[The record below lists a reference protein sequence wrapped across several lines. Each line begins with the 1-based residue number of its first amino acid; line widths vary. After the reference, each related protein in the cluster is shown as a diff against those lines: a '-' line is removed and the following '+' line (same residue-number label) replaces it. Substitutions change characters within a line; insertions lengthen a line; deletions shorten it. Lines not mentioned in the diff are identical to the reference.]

1 MPESVA
7 DTHARTGRKALKS
20 FALTDR
26 DSALKLARPRGDA
39 RYVDH
44 HVKGVGGMV
53 VRVYAGGSRSYMV
66 VKRSP
71 GEPGKPGELWRIT
84 VGDVGVMEP
93 DEARDKARALI
104 GKIERGENPR
114 ASDSKGATL
123 EDAYRWML
131 SNNTGIRPATRRNY
145 EGYWKRHLSAKD
157 IAQARMGSIDALWV
171 KARMDAA
178 VSAWVDEKRTIPK
191 PGAGGEEAN
200 KLRGMLGKMFAD
212 WIAAN
217 GGHGTNPVRAVRKF
231 KRGKKRKNKLTIAQ
245 ARQYLAACERYAA
258 GEGRPGKIPDDP
270 YRKRLRQTAADYLV
284 LTLLVGLRR
293 SNGLGLRWAWIN
305 FDAGTI
311 TVPADEFKT
320 GNTTN
325 AVDHEFNVPSQALA
339 VLKRRRDD
347 PGRHPEF
354 VFPGRG
360 RNADGPMEEP
370 AKAHAAVLKL
380 AGLPK
385 RIVSI
390 HDLRRTLGSAMIA
403 QGADV
408 SEVREQLGHA
418 NIATTSVYLNLSG
431 EGTVRKSLEKAAA
444 AFGGAA

>member
-1 MPESVA
+1 MPETIT

-26 DSALKLARPRGDA
+26 ESMLKLARPKGDA
-39 RYVDH
+39 KYVDH
-44 HVKGVGGMV
+44 HVKGIGGMV

-71 GEPGKPGELWRIT
+71 GAPGKPGRRWKIT

-93 DEARDKARALI
+93 EEAKDAARTIL
-104 GKIERGENPR
+104 GKIERGENPL
-114 ASDSKGATL
+114 ASDTKGATV

-131 SNNTGIRPATRRNY
+131 ANNTGIRPATRRNY

-157 IAQARMGSIDALWV
+157 IAQTRMESIDAQWV

-178 VSAWVDEKRTIPK
+178 VSDWKDEARTIPK

-212 WIAAN
+212 WITAN
-217 GGHGTNPVRAVRKF
+217 GGRGTNPVRAVRKF
-231 KRGKKRKNKLTIAQ
+231 KRGPRRKNKLTTDQ
-245 ARQYLAACERYAA
+245 ARQYLAACERYAE
-258 GEGRPGKIPDDP
+258 GVGRPGKIPDDP
-270 YRKRLRQTAADYLV
+270 YRKRLRLTAADYLI
-284 LTLLVGLRR
+284 LTLHVGLRR
-293 SNGLGLRWAWIN
+293 SNGLGLRWSWID
-305 FDAGTI
+305 FDRATI
-311 TVPADEFKT
+311 QVPADEFKT

-325 AVDHEFNVPSQALA
+325 AVDHEFNVPAPALA

-360 RNADGPMEEP
+360 RNSEGPMEEP
-370 AKAHAAVLKL
+370 AKAHAAVLAL

-385 RIVSI
+385 RVVSI

-431 EGTVRKSLEKAAA
+431 EGTVRKSLEKTAA